1 MRHLSVFKAFSAFLF
16 GLCLLGSVAGLAS
29 GGAQAAG
36 LSAIVVEGNQR
47 VEADTVR
54 SYMQIQPGETVTTDK
69 IDASVKALF
78 QTGLFADVKISQKGS
93 QLTVVVEENPLINKV
108 SFEGNSEIKDDALGK
123 EVELK
128 ERLVFTRAK
137 VQSDVQRVIALY
149 RRSGYFAA
157 RVEPKIIRLPQNRV
171 NLVFEVQEGVSTRIA
186 RINFVGN
193 KAFTDSQLRS
203 SISTA
208 QSSWWKFFSTS
219 DNYDPDRLNYDK
231 ESLRRYYL
239 KNGYAD
245 FRVVSANAELAPDG
259 ESFYITFS
267 VEEGPRYEIGNV
279 SVNTGQTSLDAKAL
293 EAAIRT
299 PTGSQYDAS
308 RIDRTVEAIAL
319 EAGKSGFAFAKVD
332 PQIDRDAENRKLNIV
347 YNVQEGPR
355 VYIERIDIRGN
366 VRTLDEVIRREMQ
379 LAEGDAYNRV
389 LVDRARRRLIGLN
402 FFQAVDFR
410 EEAGS
415 SADRLVL
422 VLDVQEKSTGAFSIS
437 AGYSS
442 AETLIASIGIQE
454 RNLLGR
460 GQNINLNTT
469 LSFKRQSV
477 NFAFTEPYFLGRRV
491 SAGVD
496 AVISRNDLK
505 DEASYTNEQFGGGFR
520 FGFKLD
526 EDQSLTT
533 RYNLVHRDMQTTS
546 SAPVAIQEAEG
557 TSIKS
562 AVTLGYVFDTIDNP
576 ASPTSGFRINPS
588 IEVAGLGGD
597 VNFLSGEVSSF
608 FFHPITDGITFKLKG
623 TGGQQVGL
631 GDDEVPVLD
640 RFYKGGDSFRGFAP
654 SGIGPRQEK
663 DDGGKRSSIGGTSYA
678 IGTAEVIFPLGL
690 PEEFGLSAS
699 VFSDFGTLFGAPEE
713 EGKGKC
719 NNGGLNPECSVW
731 DTAAF
736 RGSAGAGVT
745 WESPFGPLRFDV
757 AYPFAKA
764 DYDETEYFRF
774 SIGSKF

>member
-16 GLCLLGSVAGLAS
+16 GICLLSSAVGLAS
-29 GGAQAAG
+29 GVAQAAG
-36 LSAIVVEGNQR
+36 LSAIVVQGNQR

-78 QTGLFADVKISQKGS
+78 QTGLFADVKISQNGS

-108 SFEGNSEIKDDALGK
+108 DFEGNSEIKQDALSK

-137 VQSDVQRVIALY
+137 VQSDVQRVISLY

-171 NLVFEVQEGVSTRIA
+171 NLVFEIDEGVSTRIA

-231 ESLRRYYL
+231 ELLRRYYL

-245 FRVVSANAELAPDG
+245 FRVVSANAELAPDA
-259 ESFYITFS
+259 ESFYINFT

-279 SVNTGQTSLDAKAL
+279 SVNTGQTSLDAKSL

-299 PTGSQYDAS
+299 PSGSQYDAS
-308 RIDRTVEAIAL
+308 RIDRTVEAIAV

-332 PQIDRDAENRKLNIV
+332 PQIERDAENRKLNIV

-366 VRTLDEVIRREMQ
+366 IRTLDEVIRREMQ

-422 VLDVQEKSTGAFSIS
+422 VLEVQEQSTGAFSVS

-442 AETLIASIGIQE
+442 AETLIASVGIQE

-469 LSFKRQSV
+469 LSFKRQTV

-533 RYNLVHRDMQTTS
+533 RYSLIHRDLQTTD

-557 TSIKS
+557 TSVKS
-562 AVTLGYVFDTIDNP
+562 AVTLGYAFDTIDNP
-576 ASPTSGFRINPS
+576 ASPTSGFRINPTV
-588 IEVAGLGGD
+588 ELAGLGGD
-597 VNFLSGEVSSF
+597 VNYVSGEISSF
-608 FFHPITDGITFKLKG
+608 YFHPITEGIVFKLKG
-623 TGGQQVGL
+623 TGGQQAGFS
-631 GDDEVPVLD
+631 GEDVPVLD
-640 RFYKGGDSFRGFAP
+640 RFYKGGDSFRGFAS

-663 DDGGKRSSIGGTSYA
+663 EDGGKRSSIGGTTYA

-690 PEEFGLSAS
+690 PEEFGLSGS

-719 NNGGLNPECSVW
+719 DNAGLNTECSVW